1 MRLFEI
7 TVPCHFGLESVTKN
21 EILDLGY
28 EITRVEDGRVSFEAD
43 AEGIVRANLGLR
55 TVERVL
61 IRVGEFPALTFDELY
76 ERTKELPWHEYIP
89 VNGRFWVTKATSLK
103 SRLFSIPDVQSVMK
117 KAMVDRL
124 GAHYGRTV
132 FPENGDDFPVRVN
145 IFKDR
150 VSVYLDTTGVPLHKR
165 GYRRLASRA
174 PISETLAAALI
185 GLTPWRGDRIL
196 VDPFCGSGTFPIEA
210 AMMAANIAPGLER
223 SFTAEAWHELID
235 PSEWRAVREEA
246 RDLVD
251 LSVKTDIQGYDIDGN
266 VIRAAKENARAAG
279 VADLVH
285 LQKRDVA
292 QLSHGGSYGFVI
304 TNPPYGER
312 LEQPEN
318 LPKLYQTLGERFR
331 LLDKWSLYMITSF
344 ENAPA
349 CMGMVPAKE
358 RKVYNSMIRTRFY
371 QFPGERPPRK
381 RMEHV

>member
-7 TVPCHFGLESVTKN
+7 TVPCHFGLEAVAKR

-43 AEGIVRANLGLR
+43 AEGIVRANIGLR

-61 IRVGEFPALTFDELY
+61 IRIGEFPALTFDELF

-89 VNGRFWVTKATSLK
+89 VDGRFWVTKATTLK
-103 SRLFSIPDVQSVMK
+103 SRLVSVPDVQSVMK
-117 KAMVDRL
+117 KAMVDSM

-132 FPENGDDFPVRVN
+132 FPENGADYPVRVN
-145 IFKDR
+145 ILKDR
-150 VSVYLDTTGVPLHKR
+150 VTVYLDTTGTPLHKR
-165 GYRRLASRA
+165 GYRKLTSRA

-210 AMMAANIAPGLER
+210 AMMAAGIAPGLDR
-223 SFTAEAWHELID
+223 DFLAESWRDLID
-235 PSEWRAVREEA
+235 PAEWREVRAEC
-246 RDLVD
+246 RDLID
-251 LSVKTDIQGYDIDGN
+251 RSVKTDIQGYDIDGN

-279 VADLVH
+279 VTDLVH

-292 QLSHGGSYGFVI
+292 DLSHAGSYGFVI

-312 LEQPEN
+312 LEDPGN

-331 LLDKWSLYMITSF
+331 LLDKWSLYVITSF
-344 ENAPA
+344 AEAPA
-349 CMGMVPAKE
+349 CLGMKPAKE

-381 RMEHV
+381 KSEHV